1 MHYLTIVFIV
11 WAVAATVLLALLAY
25 RSTLTRYEEDC
36 LFLGDC
42 NEHQHKEQESIL
54 ARVRKVQ
61 PAVRVMTVAT
71 CLMSAALVG
80 TFIFQL
86 VQQLKRPAYALPPE
100 AIGLRR
106 SREDLSLVAPRP
118 WFVSQ
123 RLPRKLRRQAAVQW
137 GASSSLSLDCTSLWM
152 VTTVRT
158 VPFAVTSTC
167 TVLLKCKRVRC
178 GLFIPHST

>member
-42 NEHQHKEQESIL
+42 NDHQHKEQESIL

-61 PAVRVMTVAT
+61 PAVRFMTLAT
-71 CLMSAALVG
+71 CIMSAALVG

-86 VQQLKRPAYALPPE
+86 VQQLQAPPA
-100 AIGLRR
+100 
-106 SREDLSLVAPRP
+106 
-118 WFVSQ
+118 
-123 RLPRKLRRQAAVQW
+123 
-137 GASSSLSLDCTSLWM
+137 
-152 VTTVRT
+152 
-158 VPFAVTSTC
+158 
-167 TVLLKCKRVRC
+167 
-178 GLFIPHST
+178 

>member
-42 NEHQHKEQESIL
+42 NNMEQKEQETIL

-61 PAVRVMTVAT
+61 PAVRFMTVAT
-71 CLMSAALVG
+71 CIMSAALVG

-86 VQQLKRPAYALPPE
+86 VQQLNAPA
-100 AIGLRR
+100 
-106 SREDLSLVAPRP
+106 S
-118 WFVSQ
+118 
-123 RLPRKLRRQAAVQW
+123 
-137 GASSSLSLDCTSLWM
+137 
-152 VTTVRT
+152 
-158 VPFAVTSTC
+158 
-167 TVLLKCKRVRC
+167 
-178 GLFIPHST
+178 